1 MPVPARSILLLGRRD
16 HAEAMRVAAGLT
28 IFGHRVRLVMMDAPV
43 ADTDENAAQLEL
55 LELAEIVPQTTV
67 AGQGIEVL
75 DAAALGGA
83 IASADL
89 VMSL

>member
-1 MPVPARSILLLGRRD
+1 MSASVRSILLLGRRD

-28 IFGHRVRLVMMDAPV
+28 IFGHRVRLVLMRAPV
-43 ADTDENAAQLEL
+43 ADTSENAAQREVLD
-55 LELAEIVPQTTV
+55 LAEVVPQTTV

-75 DAAALGGA
+75 DAAALAGA
-83 IASADL
+83 IASADF